1 MANDKSTQVTELDLN
16 KLEYRIAELIRVCE
30 RLKEENLTL
39 RGQHKALATER
50 AALLE
55 KNDSVRV
62 RVEAMINRLRSMER
76 SP

>member
-16 KLEYRIAELIRVCE
+16 KLEYRLAELIRVCE

-39 RGQHKALATER
+39 RNQHKALATER

-55 KNDSVRV
+55 KNDTVRV